1 MDSEH
6 VNSENGIE
14 EHGTCNTGTRNTE
27 HGTAELGPTTY
38 EIRVAGGSSI
48 QGRCAS
54 TERPGMRYTPFRANG
69 LCSER
74 NTF

>member
-54 TERPGMRYTPFRANG
+54 TERPGIRYTPFRSG
-69 LCSER
+69 LFSER